1 MEEQGT
7 TTREIAHN
15 VAEAAKGTA
24 EVATNITDVS
34 RAANETGSGSV
45 QVLSS
50 ARSLVR
56 QSDRLKKEVAKFLNS
71 VRGNRPHAL
80 FNLVPRCQGKL
91 HSSAPRHTAAGPDC
105 RQPKV
110 SYRRCKN

>member
-15 VAEAAKGTA
+15 VTEAAKGTA
-24 EVATNITDVS
+24 NVATNITDVS

-50 ARSLVR
+50 ARSLVKE
-56 QSDRLKKEVAKFLNS
+56 SDRLKHEVKKFAS
-71 VRGNRPHAL
+71 MVRNP
-80 FNLVPRCQGKL
+80 
-91 HSSAPRHTAAGPDC
+91 
-105 RQPKV
+105 
-110 SYRRCKN
+110 